1 MGKPSGF
8 RRWNLIGLA
17 LGAGMKYGERFILVL
32 FQQRIDV
39 GKPGLGKMR
48 DKLAEF
54 RVELR
59 LDPRHIFALRTD
71 ARFHARNAVRKRQ
84 IEKKYRVA
92 FRQSPFQRPAEVAV
106 DDPAVFSEYFG
117 ERRVKFR
124 FGNGRFVRP
133 VPEKIKVIERQSG
146 PVPQPPGKRA
156 LSRSR
161 DSRSRG
167 FFFMEV

>member
-1 MGKPSGF
+1 
-8 RRWNLIGLA
+8 
-17 LGAGMKYGERFILVL
+17 MKYGERFIPVL

-84 IEKKYRVA
+84 IEKKYRNTLKKYK
-92 FRQSPFQRPAEVAV
+92 
-106 DDPAVFSEYFG
+106 DDGGTLTQDMMDTLHFYQ
-117 ERRVKFR
+117 K
-124 FGNGRFVRP
+124 
-133 VPEKIKVIERQSG
+133 
-146 PVPQPPGKRA
+146 
-156 LSRSR
+156 
-161 DSRSRG
+161 
-167 FFFMEV
+167 

>member
-1 MGKPSGF
+1 
-8 RRWNLIGLA
+8 
-17 LGAGMKYGERFILVL
+17 MKYGERFILVL
-32 FQQRIDV
+32 SQQRIDV

-106 DDPAVFSEYFG
+106 DDSAAFSEYFG
-117 ERRVKFR
+117 ERRVEFR
-124 FGNGRFVRP
+124 FGNGRFVWP

-146 PVPQPPGKRA
+146 HISQPPGKGA
-156 LSRSR
+156 LSRTGTADHE
-161 DSRSRG
+161 DSFHLRLSSTPMISPTNTRCG
-167 FFFMEV
+167 CQPP

>member
-1 MGKPSGF
+1 MGKPPGF
-8 RRWNLIGLA
+8 RRWYFIDFT
-17 LGAGMKYGERFILVL
+17 LGAGMKYGER
-32 FQQRIDV
+32 
-39 GKPGLGKMR
+39 
-48 DKLAEF
+48 
-54 RVELR
+54 RVE
-59 LDPRHIFALRTD
+59 
-71 ARFHARNAVRKRQ
+71 
-84 IEKKYRVA
+84 
-92 FRQSPFQRPAEVAV
+92 
-106 DDPAVFSEYFG
+106 
-117 ERRVKFR
+117 FR

>member
-1 MGKPSGF
+1 
-8 RRWNLIGLA
+8 
-17 LGAGMKYGERFILVL
+17 MKYGERFIPVL

-39 GKPGLGKMR
+39 GKPGFGKMR

-117 ERRVKFR
+117 ERRVEFR

-133 VPEKIKVIERQSG
+133 VPEKIERIERQPG
-146 PVPQPPGKRA
+146 PVPQPPDKRA
-156 LSRSR
+156 LSRPGTADHKDFFSWQR
-161 DSRSRG
+161 ASGYIVFLREARVIAVRS
-167 FFFMEV
+167 